1 MLLAVGRARHTIQF
15 VGWLKV
21 KEMTKMRGEMAD
33 CCIWYGA
40 LVYLEGSEA
49 KYWILLGSL
58 CERARSLGAN
68 WLGVCLVRKRAQCI
82 SNFDSLDKW
91 VRNHPIPS
99 CVSLGKWERLEHDCV
114 LGKRAFVVCFYVCF
128 RRATLYLQERRERYS
143 ARRVKT

>member
-49 KYWILLGSL
+49 KYWILLDSL
-58 CERARSLGAN
+58 WERERSLGAN
-68 WLGVCLVRKRAQCI
+68 WLGACLLRKRAH
-82 SNFDSLDKW
+82 L
-91 VRNHPIPS
+91 V
-99 CVSLGKWERLEHDCV
+99 
-114 LGKRAFVVCFYVCF
+114 
-128 RRATLYLQERRERYS
+128 YLKFLL
-143 ARRVKT
+143 A

>member
-49 KYWILLGSL
+49 I
-58 CERARSLGAN
+58 
-68 WLGVCLVRKRAQCI
+68 
-82 SNFDSLDKW
+82 
-91 VRNHPIPS
+91 
-99 CVSLGKWERLEHDCV
+99 
-114 LGKRAFVVCFYVCF
+114 FV
-128 RRATLYLQERRERYS
+128 
-143 ARRVKT
+143 

>member
-1 MLLAVGRARHTIQF
+1 MLLAAGRAHHTIQF

-58 CERARSLGAN
+58 CDRARSLGAN
-68 WLGVCLVRKRAQCI
+68 WLGACLVRKRA
-82 SNFDSLDKW
+82 NL
-91 VRNHPIPS
+91 V
-99 CVSLGKWERLEHDCV
+99 
-114 LGKRAFVVCFYVCF
+114 
-128 RRATLYLQERRERYS
+128 YLKFWL
-143 ARRVKT
+143 A